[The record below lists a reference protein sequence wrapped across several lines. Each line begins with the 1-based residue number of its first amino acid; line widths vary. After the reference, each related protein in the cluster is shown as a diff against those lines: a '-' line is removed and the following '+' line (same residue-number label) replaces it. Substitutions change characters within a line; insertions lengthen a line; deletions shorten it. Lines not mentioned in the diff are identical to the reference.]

1 MKKTIIALFALS
13 GVLAAEVQNFSMERN
28 TEGVSFT
35 LGEAALTQLKE
46 NALELSYT
54 GWSYSGGGN
63 HSTTGGWQNPTNAN
77 YAGTFSPD
85 GQLRSGQDDSW
96 TMNFTIKNNGKE
108 NVTLSI
114 TEFVFNCY
122 GINGGG
128 SDKNANIPVTLTL
141 AGTNAGVNYSASVSS
156 DNYYLSYGGNT
167 SAATLTFTTPITL
180 KANESMA
187 LALTMSGAKT
197 YNTYS
202 GITSGVVKYTIPEP
216 ATATLSLLA
225 LAGLAVRRRRR

>member
-13 GVLAAEVQNFSMERN
+13 GVLAAEEQNFSMVRD

-35 LGEAALTQLKE
+35 LGEAVLTQLNE

-54 GWSYSGGGN
+54 GWSYSGDGN
-63 HSTTGGWQNPTNAN
+63 NSTGWKNPSNAN
-77 YAGTFSPD
+77 YANTFSPD
-85 GQLRSGQDDSW
+85 GQLRSGQSDSW

-122 GINGGG
+122 GINGDG
-128 SDKNANIPVTLTL
+128 SDKNATIPVTLTL

-156 DNYYLSYGGNT
+156 DNYSLSYGGNT

-180 KANESMA
+180 KANESMD
-187 LALTMSGAKT
+187 LALTMSGAKS

-225 LAGLAVRRRRR
+225 LAGLAARRRRK